1 MALPSTGAISLS
13 AIQTEFGGAN
23 PIAINEYYAGG
34 VYVPAGTTGTNG
46 AVPSSGTIDF
56 NVFHGTAAGFT
67 YWQQEQ
73 SSNTYFSLASVGF
86 DSSDNY
92 YSAMNGST
100 NGATFNKVASL
111 GANQFT
117 RRFTTGQY
125 TRMVTTA
132 AGNSY
137 ITGVSGTV
145 GTIVKYNSSG
155 VLQWQRSISC
165 AGGSAYCEGICLDAS
180 ENVYVGGWDQAGAS
194 MFIMSFTSAGTQRW
208 VRNILPAVA
217 PDARIN
223 LTSFAS
229 GTGIAYSFVVGSGS
243 GGANQICAGTYD
255 TAGVVIGQIAL
266 ASPTRSLTNNYMGF
280 TSLGSDFLFGF
291 TTYNNSFTA
300 TYQEYLTYN
309 TAIGWQKELNSG
321 GLGNFVEAVS
331 TDGTAYYSAGRSDSS
346 TGPAFAKL
354 NATTGSI
361 IAQRYI
367 SGGPSTGT
375 SGVTAGSTQ
384 LALGSQRYTVASY
397 MYKAPLN
404 MSFGLSTSL
413 TSATSDFVAGTVTVT
428 DSAGTQT
435 SSTSTRTEAAFAGSY
450 TLTQLT

>member
-1 MALPSTGAISLS
+1 MP
-13 AIQTEFGGAN
+13 
-23 PIAINEYYAGG
+23 
-34 VYVPAGTTGTNG
+34 TNFYG
-46 AVPSSGTIDF
+46 KSV
-56 NVFHGTAAGFT
+56 GFT

-92 YSAMNGST
+92 YSAMNGSSD
-100 NGATFNKVASL
+100 GATFNKVASL

-117 RRFTTGQY
+117 RRFTSSAY

-137 ITGVSGTV
+137 IAGNTLASGTL
-145 GTIVKYNSSG
+145 VKYNSSG
-155 VLQWQRSISC
+155 VLQWQRSISA
-165 AGGSAYCEGICLDAS
+165 AGVVNCEGICLDAS
-180 ENVYVGGWDQAGAS
+180 ENVYVGGWDSAGAS

-217 PDARIN
+217 PEPRIA
-223 LTSFAS
+223 LTSYGG
-229 GTGIAYSFVVGSGS
+229 GTGVGYMFVVGSGS
-243 GGANQICAGTYD
+243 GGANNICFGAYNTS
-255 TAGVVIGQIAL
+255 GVVQGQVAL
-266 ASPTRSLTNNYMGF
+266 VSPTRYLTSDYISL
-280 TSLGSDFLFGF
+280 TSLGTDFLLGF
-291 TTYNNSFTA
+291 PTYNTA
-300 TYQEYLTYN
+300 ASANYQEYLTYN
-309 TAIGWQKELNSG
+309 TAIGWQKELNAG
-321 GLGNFVEAVS
+321 GALNFVQEVS
-331 TDGTAYYSAGRSDSS
+331 NDGTAYYSSGRANGF
-346 TGPAFAKL
+346 TGPSFVKL
-354 NATTGSI
+354 NASTGAI

-367 SGGPSTGT
+367 NNGTLTGT

-384 LALGSQRYTVASY
+384 LALGSLRSTVASY

-413 TSATSDFVAGTVTVT
+413 TSATSNFVLGTVAVT

-435 SSTSTRTEAAFAGSY
+435 SSASTRTEAAFAGSY

>member
-13 AIQTEFGGAN
+13 DIQTEFGGAN

-34 VYVPAGTTGTNG
+34 TYVPAGTTGTNG

-92 YSAMNGST
+92 YSAMNGSS

-137 ITGVSGTV
+137 ITGVRNTV
-145 GTIVKYNSSG
+145 GTLVKYNSSG
-155 VLQWQRSISC
+155 VLQWQRSIS
-165 AGGSAYCEGICLDAS
+165 ASGNVYCEGICLDAS
-180 ENVYVGGWDQAGAS
+180 ENVYVGGWDEFGAS

-217 PDARIN
+217 PEPRMN

-229 GTGIAYSFVVGSGS
+229 GTGIAYSFVVEAGAT
-243 GGANQICAGTYD
+243 GANQICAGTYD

-266 ASPTRSLTNNYMGF
+266 ASPTRSLTNGYMGF

-291 TTYNNSFTA
+291 TTYNNTYTA
-300 TYQEYLTYN
+300 NYQEYLIYN
-309 TAIGWQKELNSG
+309 TTIGWQKELNSG
-321 GLGNFVEAVS
+321 GIGNFLEAVS
-331 TDGTAYYSAGRSDSS
+331 TDGTAYYSAGRSNSS
-346 TGPAFAKL
+346 AGPSFVKL

-367 SGGPSTGT
+367 NSGASTGT
-375 SGVTAGSTQ
+375 SGVTAGATQ

-413 TSATSDFVAGTVTVT
+413 TSATSDFVAGTVGVT

-435 SSTSTRTEAAFAGSY
+435 SATSTATEASFAGSY